1 VPDADFASPWPRTED
16 ELIAVQQR
24 LAALTPTLWCPPP
37 LPYSIS
43 ACFVCFP
50 KGFVGPGGTGDRAWA
65 AAVVMTG
72 GRIDADVVC
81 EGTAPAAY
89 RSGFLALREGPLL
102 EEVIHALPLTA
113 EVLLIDAS
121 GRDHP
126 RRAGLAFHLGAR
138 LGVPTIGV
146 TDRPLVAQGEW
157 PPDHQGAFS
166 PVRIHEEVV
175 GLLGADGPRS
185 ATAGR
190 PRGVA
195 NRCRNCRARGAR
207 CTGRQTD
214 TRTAPLSATKGEIG
228 AGPTA
233 IRPVPRKPRTRWSS
247 GGLSLTS
254 GCDRLVGR
262 SGTRCWC

>member
-175 GLLGADGPRS
+175 GYWVRTVQGVRPLVVHAAWQTDAETAVRVVLDALAGRRTPEPLRLARQRARS
-185 ATAGR
+185 A
-190 PRGVA
+190 
-195 NRCRNCRARGAR
+195 RA
-207 CTGRQTD
+207 Q
-214 TRTAPLSATKGEIG
+214 PQ
-228 AGPTA
+228 
-233 IRPVPRKPRTRWSS
+233 
-247 GGLSLTS
+247 
-254 GCDRLVGR
+254 
-262 SGTRCWC
+262 